1 MGIAEG
7 TMKLLIVSLL
17 AAMSGS
23 AIATGSDTGP
33 LELTR
38 LQNSVY
44 AGFEGIKGKVQ
55 LHAGRWEGEPPQP
68 GSASVPRVDFLGDLV
83 ARGDLNGDVR
93 EEAAVVLTTNYGG
106 TGVFFYVAV
115 VARNGEENRNI
126 STHGIGDRVQVRG
139 LRIEEGRLVV
149 DLVRAGAKDAACC
162 PTEVVTLAFRLKGGR
177 LTTPVQVG
185 QSTTLSPQLLAGR
198 RWRLSCWKFGEP
210 AQGHLTLAYVD
221 GRFLG
226 SAGCNE
232 YSAAVKATDTIGSIA
247 VGPATSTR
255 KQCGPEV
262 MAQEQR
268 FLGLL
273 PSVKRFWFHAGQ
285 LALDYGTGEQFGV
298 MFLDR
303 EN

>member
-1 MGIAEG
+1 
-7 TMKLLIVSLL
+7 MKLLIVSLL
-17 AAMSGS
+17 AAISGS

-33 LELTR
+33 LGLTR
-38 LQNSVY
+38 LQNSAY
-44 AGFEGIKGKVQ
+44 AGFESIKGKVQ
-55 LHAGRWEGEPPQP
+55 LHAGKWEGEPPQP

-83 ARGDLNGDVR
+83 ARGDLNGDGR
-93 EEAAVVLTTNYGG
+93 DEAAVVLTTNYGG
-106 TGVFFYVAV
+106 SGVFFYVAV

-126 STHGIGDRVQVRG
+126 ATRGIGDRVQVRG
-139 LRIEEGRLVV
+139 LRIEEHRLLV
-149 DLVRAGAKDAACC
+149 DLVRAGAKDASCC

-185 QSTTLSPQLLAGR
+185 PSATLSPQLLAGR
-198 RWRLSCWKFGEP
+198 RWRLTSWKFGEP
-210 AQGHLTLAYVD
+210 TQGHLTLAYID

-226 SAGCNE
+226 STGCNE
-232 YSAAVKATDTIGSIA
+232 YSAAVKAADAIGSIA

-262 MAQEQR
+262 MSEDQR

-273 PSVKRFWFHAGQ
+273 PSVNRFWFHAGQ
-285 LALDYGTGEQFGV
+285 LALDYGAGEQSGV
-298 MFLDR
+298 MFLER